1 MQIKD
6 MHADERPREKALF
19 HGIDTLSNVELLAI
33 ILKTG
38 TKSAS
43 SLDLANEIIQCC
55 GGFSHLQELSL
66 ADLVKI
72 KGIKQTKALEVLAAI
87 ELSSRLQL
95 SERRNQRHIN
105 NAEDVFEY
113 LVGKLQDQQQECLV
127 TLFLNTKNMIIRERV
142 IYKGGLDSSVAH
154 PREIYK
160 EAMACSAARIIIA
173 HNHPSGNV
181 TPSKADIEL
190 TRMIASTGNV
200 VGIPLLDHL
209 IIGKNRYISL
219 REAELF

>member
-1 MQIKD
+1 MQIKE
-6 MHADERPREKALF
+6 MHKDERPREKALF
-19 HGIDTLSNVELLAI
+19 QGIDTLSNAELLAI

-38 TKSAS
+38 TRSAS
-43 SLDLANEIIQCC
+43 SLDLANQIIQCI
-55 GGFSHLQELSL
+55 GGFSHLAELSL
-66 ADLVKI
+66 ADLIKI
-72 KGIKQTKALEVLAAI
+72 KGIKQTKALEVLAAV
-87 ELSSRLQL
+87 ELAARLQL
-95 SERRNQRHIN
+95 SDRKEQRQIE
-105 NAEDVFEY
+105 NALDVFEY
-113 LVGKLQDQQQECLV
+113 LAGRLQDLQQEYLV
-127 TLFLNTKNMIIRERV
+127 TLFLNTKNKIIRERI
-142 IYKGGLDSSVAH
+142 IYKGGLDVSIAH

-181 TPSKADIEL
+181 TPSAADIEL
-190 TRMIASTGNV
+190 TRMIASTGNI